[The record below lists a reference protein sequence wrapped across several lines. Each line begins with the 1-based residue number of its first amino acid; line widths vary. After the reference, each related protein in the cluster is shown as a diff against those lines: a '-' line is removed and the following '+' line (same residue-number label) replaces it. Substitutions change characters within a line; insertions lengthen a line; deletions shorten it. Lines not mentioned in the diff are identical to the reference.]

1 MRFILTYD
9 GPLPPNGNALA
20 KNHIR
25 RELHPQLEQ
34 LWQIEYPLATQRGI
48 HPALRGLRNEHSFVP
63 IVTAELSLVCQLDVL
78 LLQPGE
84 PGRIIHGYGGD
95 LDNRLKT
102 LFDSLGVPDG
112 NQLAGLPTLNP
123 ATTETTTTY
132 VLLEDDSRITRLGVH
147 TEKLLRP
154 IAAPDHVSIVITVTV
169 RPTKV
174 TEQNLF
180 FLGGWLS

>member
-20 KNHIR
+20 KNFIR
-25 RELHPQLEQ
+25 RELHPQLEH
-34 LWQIEYPLATQRGI
+34 LWQIEHSLSAQRGI
-48 HPALRGLRNEHSFVP
+48 HPVLRGTRNEHSFVP
-63 IVTAELSLVCQLDVL
+63 IVTVRHSLVCQLEVM

-84 PGRIIHGYGGD
+84 PGTVIHAYGGD

-112 NQLAGLPTLNP
+112 NQLAGLPTLDP
-123 ATTETTTTY
+123 TTTETTTTY
-132 VLLEDDSRITRLGVH
+132 VLLEDDSRITRLGVQ

-154 IAAPDHVSIVITVTV
+154 PAAPDHVRVVMTVTV

-174 TEQNLF
+174 TEENLF
-180 FLGGWLS
+180 FLGGWIS